1 MDAIYDLESPQGT
14 DRVMLVMLPGAT
26 HKPEDFARQGFIRAL
41 RQRKLPVDTVAVD
54 AHLGYYLERSLV
66 KRLTEDVIAP
76 ARARGYKRIWLM
88 GISLGGMGA
97 LIYAREHAEEIAGVV
112 VLAPFLGVQGTIEE
126 IVRAGG
132 IDRWQPGV
140 IAPQDDERFLLA
152 WLKAYGAENPAL
164 PQIHLGYGTG
174 DRFIAA
180 SAMLGNRLPPAQIVT
195 IAGSHDW
202 KTWSTLWEKLLDRD
216 LFVCGEQAPRKA
228 KRGKR

>member
-14 DRVMLVMLPGAT
+14 DGGMLVMLPGAT

-66 KRLTEDVIAP
+66 GRLTEDIIAP
-76 ARARGYKRIWLM
+76 ARARGYRRFWLM

-97 LIYAREHAEEIAGVV
+97 LNYAREHPEEIAGVV

-132 IDRWQPGV
+132 IDRWEPGA
-140 IAPQDDERFLLA
+140 IAPQDDERLLLV
-152 WLKAYGAENPAL
+152 WLKAYRSENPAL

-174 DRFIAA
+174 DRFFAA
-180 SAMLGNRLPPAQIVT
+180 SAMLGNRLPPGRIVT
-195 IAGSHDW
+195 IAGGHDW
-202 KTWSTLWEKLLDRD
+202 KTWGALWEMLLDRGV
-216 LFVCGEQAPRKA
+216 FACGAEASRQPGR
-228 KRGKR
+228 